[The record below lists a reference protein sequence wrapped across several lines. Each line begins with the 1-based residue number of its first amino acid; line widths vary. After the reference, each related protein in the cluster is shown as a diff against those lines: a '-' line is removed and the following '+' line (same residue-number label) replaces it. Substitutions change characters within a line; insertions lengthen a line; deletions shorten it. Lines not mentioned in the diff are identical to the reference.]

1 MSGRPLC
8 ICVEPFKREGVWF
21 VNSELL
27 LFQKAA
33 CSSTLYSC
41 PSGGGAGE
49 DLSACFCVIML
60 RSWAWFLWL
69 HLYMEVH
76 WALLLLSDAFLQGDD
91 LGTHTHHPNG
101 PPCASAAY
109 FLQGRREQLNTN
121 QTKAS
126 PKHYYP
132 PRVYSQ
138 KKVFPRK
145 KVAWIELS
153 SDCIFLLC
161 CGATFIV
168 SFSSSMLFRQKY
180 CYYPR
185 FYYILCAAP
194 SGRVV
199 DTVAR
204 N

>member
-33 CSSTLYSC
+33 CSSTLCSC

-138 KKVFPRK
+138 KSYPLKTSSK
-145 KVAWIELS
+145 NNLIMTTLTKSQKLS
-153 SDCIFLLC
+153 PKITFKRFVTDWWKFLHSCI
-161 CGATFIV
+161 
-168 SFSSSMLFRQKY
+168 
-180 CYYPR
+180 
-185 FYYILCAAP
+185 
-194 SGRVV
+194 
-199 DTVAR
+199 
-204 N
+204 